1 MYTNDG
7 NICQHLVTKICP
19 LQLYFIHV
27 GIPLRVTFYTKL
39 RNFIQSVL
47 YFSNFRIYVGSK
59 WHVLKSGFDL
69 CSYVTSLLL
78 DFMLFFG
85 IVCIDLSASDCGHLY
100 ISSALGLCSVSSS
113 SSSSSSSSEPKSI
126 PLFSYVMG
134 VVSDMAS
141 IPAR

>member
-1 MYTNDG
+1 MHTNDG
-7 NICQHLVTKICP
+7 SICQHLVAKLCS
-19 LQLYFIHV
+19 LQLYVICLYNTSDVFRKIKEFH
-27 GIPLRVTFYTKL
+27 RVNSLIFQ
-39 RNFIQSVL
+39 F
-47 YFSNFRIYVGSK
+47 YVGSK
-59 WHVLKSGFDL
+59 WHLLKSGFDL
-69 CSYVTSLLL
+69 CCYVTSLLL

-85 IVCIDLSASDCGHLY
+85 IVFIDLFTSVFGHLY